1 MNRSVAEPIEV
12 NPYASTEA
20 AAAPAPVIRGEH
32 RENLTTRMLEHQMA
46 KIPSDTFLMAAM
58 IAIGVSMAAELKGQ
72 PRVSRFVGMWA
83 GPLLTMGVYNKLVK
97 TLGIR

>member
-1 MNRSVAEPIEV
+1 MNRSAESLEV
-12 NPYASTEA
+12 NPYATTDA
-20 AAAPAPVIRGEH
+20 VPPAPVLRGEH
-32 RENLTTRMLEHQMA
+32 RENLTTRMLEHQVA
-46 KIPSDTFLMAAM
+46 KIPSDTFLAAALIVM
-58 IAIGVSMAAELKGQ
+58 GVSLAAELKGS